1 MALYVSYVVGSS
13 LAVYLGNR
21 IYRGAMV
28 SDIDVNET
36 ENKDQSAENKYI
48 VKDNGDEVEIQS
60 QLENKEKVKEVVE
73 DVVEDVVKSA
83 VKEVVKDKVKKEVKI
98 VSKPMGEITE
108 TGEKLYRCS
117 KCDQMLREKL
127 FSKTQRKKALVL
139 WKCKICTKLH

>member
-36 ENKDQSAENKYI
+36 DKKGESAKNKYI
-48 VKDNGDEVEIQS
+48 VKDEGDEVEILKQ
-60 QLENKEKVKEVVE
+60 EEE
-73 DVVEDVVKSA
+73 
-83 VKEVVKDKVKKEVKI
+83 VKDEVKDEPKDEPKEVKKVTFI
-98 VSKPMGEITE
+98 EKPMGKMTE
-108 TGEKLYRCS
+108 DGEKLYRCS
-117 KCDQMLREKL
+117 KCDGMLKEKL

>member
-36 ENKDQSAENKYI
+36 DKKGESAENKYI
-48 VKDNGDEVEIQS
+48 VKDDGDEVEI
-60 QLENKEKVKEVVE
+60 LKEQDE
-73 DVVEDVVKSA
+73 
-83 VKEVVKDKVKKEVKI
+83 VKDEPKEVKRVTFI
-98 VSKPMGEITE
+98 EKPMGKMTE
-108 TGEKLYRCS
+108 DGEKLYRCS
-117 KCDQMLREKL
+117 KCDGMLKEKL